1 LRSPGLKRLRLSPKP
16 SGYEMAPETQIV
28 IGLGV
33 LGFVVNTLV
42 LAITGVNKL
51 TQTETSIRSAITSQR
66 ENIDDEFLQVRREWG
81 ETVSAIR
88 QKVTDVELYVRDN
101 YVRKDVFDS
110 AMTNL
115 GKHVEQVGDRIE
127 ARLLRIETKMDKRA
141 DKDHED

>member
-1 LRSPGLKRLRLSPKP
+1 
-16 SGYEMAPETQIV
+16 MAPETQII

-51 TQTETSIRSAITSQR
+51 SQTETSIRSAITSQR
-66 ENIDDEFLQVRREWG
+66 EDIDEQFLQVRREWG

-110 AMTNL
+110 AMTSL

-127 ARLLRIETKMDKRA
+127 ARLLRIENKMDKHA
-141 DKDHED
+141 DKEHGD

>member
-1 LRSPGLKRLRLSPKP
+1 
-16 SGYEMAPETQIV
+16 MAPETQIV

-115 GKHVEQVGDRIE
+115 GKHVEQDV
-127 ARLLRIETKMDKRA
+127 LP
-141 DKDHED
+141 